1 MCYILESYIVMSNI
15 ILKTNVIISYLCRLG
30 LTKCCLLSFR
40 QIILSVSPAA
50 AKKRKQR
57 LRMSPE
63 SKEVQRKERK
73 IKRQAESAKE
83 AAKQKRKNRDSM
95 VINLQ
100 AESAEEAA
108 KQKKEDRNSKRRK
121 RVEVNAIH

>member
-1 MCYILESYIVMSNI
+1 
-15 ILKTNVIISYLCRLG
+15 
-30 LTKCCLLSFR
+30 
-40 QIILSVSPAA
+40 
-50 AKKRKQR
+50 
-57 LRMSPE
+57 MSPE

-73 IKRQAESAKE
+73 IKPQAESAKE

-95 VINLQ
+95 VRNHQ

-108 KQKKEDRNSKRRK
+108 KQKKEDRHSKRMK